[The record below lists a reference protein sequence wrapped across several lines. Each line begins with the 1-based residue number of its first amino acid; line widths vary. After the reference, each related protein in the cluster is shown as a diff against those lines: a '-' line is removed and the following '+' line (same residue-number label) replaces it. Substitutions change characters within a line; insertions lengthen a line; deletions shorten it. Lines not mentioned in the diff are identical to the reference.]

1 MTNIEKIYTIII
13 SSIIL
18 SLIFVVG
25 SFDRLSSSK
34 EASRIYNVYLKGN
47 YLGSIKD
54 DNELYSLINTK
65 QTNIKNKYDVD
76 KVYPPNDLSIVD
88 SYSYNTTLN
97 DLNTIYNK
105 IESLDDFTI
114 KGYEVTVLS
123 ENDKDNKKF
132 YVLDKKVFEDAV
144 KNFVLA
150 FIDEDKYNDYIK
162 GTQEELTDIGVVYQS
177 MYIKEKISFKEKLIS
192 IKEKI
197 YTDVN
202 ELSQDLLFGNNNVMN
217 TYEVTDGDTIASVSE
232 ANDLN
237 VQEFLI
243 ANPKYASENSLLA
256 IGDKVNITLINPML
270 TFSYSVYEISEVE
283 IAYEKEIVR
292 DNDKPSSYSE
302 ITQAGITG
310 ISKVTQHYDV
320 VNGEPSN
327 ETRIDSTEVI
337 REKVNQITTKGRQ
350 VTRPSYNFT
359 TYVDTGGSW
368 GWPTESPYVITSYFA
383 PRWGR
388 YHNGIDI
395 SGTGD
400 GSRIYAA
407 ATGTVVETYSA
418 CASFKFDNACGG
430 GYGNHVIVDHG
441 NGLYTLYGHLT
452 NNVRAYVG
460 MSVTKGTLLGY
471 MGNSGRSYGTHLHYG
486 ASRGYPGRSGSA
498 FFDPRSL
505 YN

>member
-1 MTNIEKIYTIII
+1 MSNIEKIYTIII

-25 SFDRLSSSK
+25 SFDRISTSK
-34 EASRIYNVYLKGN
+34 EASKIYNVYLKGN
-47 YLGSIKD
+47 YLGSIQD
-54 DNELYSLINTK
+54 REELYSLINSK
-65 QTNIKNKYDVD
+65 KTNIKDKYNVD
-76 KVYPPNDLSIVD
+76 SVYPPNDLDIVE
-88 SYSYNTTLN
+88 SYSYNTTIN
-97 DLNTIYNK
+97 DLNTIYKK

-123 ENDKDNKKF
+123 EDDNDNKKF
-132 YVLDKKVFEDAV
+132 YVLDKGVFEQAV

-150 FIDEDKYNDYIK
+150 FIDEDKYNDYIN

-177 MYIKEKISFKEKLIS
+177 MYINEKISFKEKLIS
-192 IKEKI
+192 INEKI

-202 ELSQDLLFGNNNVMN
+202 SLSQDLLFGVDNVMN
-217 TYEVTDGDTIASVSE
+217 TYEVSEGDTIASISE
-232 ANDLN
+232 SNELN

-243 ANPKYASENSLLA
+243 ANPKYASENSLLT
-256 IGDKVNITLINPML
+256 IGDNVNITLINPML

-327 ETRIDSTEVI
+327 ETNIDSTEVI

-350 VTRPSYNFT
+350 VSTSYNFT

-407 ATGTVVETYSA
+407 AGGTVVEVVSS

-452 NNVRAYVG
+452 SNVRAYVG
-460 MSVTKGTLLGY
+460 MNVSKGTLIGY
-471 MGNSGRSYGTHLHYG
+471 MGNSGRSYGTHLHFG
-486 ASRGYPGRSGSA
+486 ASRGYPGRSGSS

>member
-150 FIDEDKYNDYIK
+150 FIDEDKYNDYIN

-270 TFSYSVYEISEVE
+270 TFSYSVYEISE
-283 IAYEKEIVR
+283 K
-292 DNDKPSSYSE
+292 
-302 ITQAGITG
+302 
-310 ISKVTQHYDV
+310 
-320 VNGEPSN
+320 
-327 ETRIDSTEVI
+327 
-337 REKVNQITTKGRQ
+337 QIT
-350 VTRPSYNFT
+350 
-359 TYVDTGGSW
+359 
-368 GWPTESPYVITSYFA
+368 
-383 PRWGR
+383 
-388 YHNGIDI
+388 
-395 SGTGD
+395 
-400 GSRIYAA
+400 IY
-407 ATGTVVETYSA
+407 
-418 CASFKFDNACGG
+418 
-430 GYGNHVIVDHG
+430 
-441 NGLYTLYGHLT
+441 
-452 NNVRAYVG
+452 
-460 MSVTKGTLLGY
+460 
-471 MGNSGRSYGTHLHYG
+471 
-486 ASRGYPGRSGSA
+486 
-498 FFDPRSL
+498 
-505 YN
+505 